1 VILEA
6 SHEKALD
13 VINLAE
19 LKYHQ
24 LR

>member
-6 SHEKALD
+6 THEKALD
-13 VINLAE
+13 LINLAE